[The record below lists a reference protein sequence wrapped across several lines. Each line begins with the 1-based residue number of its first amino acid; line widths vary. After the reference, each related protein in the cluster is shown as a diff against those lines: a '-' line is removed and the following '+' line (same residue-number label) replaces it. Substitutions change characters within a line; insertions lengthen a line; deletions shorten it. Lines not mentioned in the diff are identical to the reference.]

1 MKIINEH
8 IKTGQFKKVYLLYG
22 EEAYLKKQCRDNL
35 TKALL
40 PGGDTMNYAHFE
52 GKGTEPAKLIDLAET
67 MPFFA
72 ERRLIVVENSG
83 LFKSPAPE
91 LAEYIRQMPDTACF
105 LFVEEE
111 VDKRGKLF
119 KAVKE
124 NGYAA
129 ELSRQDE
136 KTLIIWIAGK
146 VKKEQKQ
153 IREQTVRY
161 LIEKVGTDMENLE
174 KELEKLFSY
183 TLLESE
189 ITTRDI
195 DEICTARIEG
205 KIFKMVDAVAAKQR
219 REALD
224 YYYDLLSLKE
234 PPLKILSL
242 LSRQFRILLETKG
255 LAGQGYDSVQIAKVT
270 KQPPFA
276 VKKCIGQCKSFSKTR
291 LREILEEAAAL
302 EEMVKTGQMDQ
313 QISVELFIVKNILS

>member
-1 MKIINEH
+1 MKTINEH
-8 IKTGQFKKVYLLYG
+8 IKTGQFKKTYLLYG

-35 TKALL
+35 TKAIL
-40 PGGDTMNYAHFE
+40 PDGDTMNYAYFE

-83 LFKSPAPE
+83 FFKNSVPE
-91 LAEYIRQMPDTACF
+91 FADYIKEMPDTACF

-111 VDKRGKLF
+111 VDKRGKMF

-124 NGYAA
+124 TGYAA

-136 KTLIIWIAGK
+136 KTLILWIAGK
-146 VKKEQKQ
+146 VKKERKQ
-153 IREQTVRY
+153 IKESTVRY
-161 LIEKVGTDMENLE
+161 LIEKAGSDMENLE

-183 TLLESE
+183 TLEENE
-189 ITTRDI
+189 ITVRDI
-195 DEICTARIEG
+195 DAICTAQIEG
-205 KIFKMVDAVAAKQR
+205 KVFKMVDAVAAKRQ

-242 LSRQFRILLETKG
+242 LSRQFRLLLEVKG
-255 LAGQGYDSVQIAKVT
+255 LVKEGYDSARIAKVT
-270 KQPPFA
+270 RQQPFA
-276 VKKCIGQCKSFSKTR
+276 AKKCMGQCKNFSESQ
-291 LREILEEAAAL
+291 LRSVLEESVSL
-302 EEMVKTGQMDQ
+302 EEMVKTGRMDQ
-313 QISVELFIVKNILS
+313 QISVELFIVKNSLS